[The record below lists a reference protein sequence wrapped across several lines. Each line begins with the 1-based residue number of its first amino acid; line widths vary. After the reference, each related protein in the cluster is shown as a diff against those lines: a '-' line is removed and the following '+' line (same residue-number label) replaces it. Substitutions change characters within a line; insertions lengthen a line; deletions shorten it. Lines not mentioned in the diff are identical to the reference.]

1 MSTTPALRSVPL
13 RFAAPDLRAE
23 GPCGIHFRPP
33 KHYLEK
39 FAFSA
44 LLSMEPIVA
53 SPVSESFPLPPIAAT
68 TGDAVAE
75 AKPAIAAAA
84 PTSAGA
90 PTIRIRGA
98 RVHNL
103 RNVDVDIPRDRL
115 VVITGPSGS
124 GKSSLAFDTLFAEG
138 QRQYIESLSTYARQ
152 FLHQMERPDV
162 DLIDGLQPTISIDQR
177 AGSQNPRSTVGT
189 ATEIYDHLRLLMA
202 RLGQP
207 HCPQCGAAICQQSP
221 EEIVDRLA
229 ALPVGSKVMLMAPL
243 VRGRKGEHREV
254 FETIRKAGFVRAR
267 VDGLVVD
274 VDQAPEL
281 APRKNHHIEAVVD
294 RIVIREGV
302 RPRLAESVDMA
313 LSHGEGAIL
322 VSELAPSPAGA
333 SSTAAASEWREALYS
348 TLNACPIC
356 KSSFEDL
363 EPRSFSFNSPY
374 GACPRCDGLGVLAQF
389 DPDLVL
395 PDASL
400 SLADGAVAPWKG
412 SVRRQERHAE
422 ELEKLLAA
430 AGVKAETPL
439 VDYKPK
445 ARQLLWNGDD
455 ARLGLLTMLE
465 QDYATATK
473 PEDRERLETFRGVLP
488 CPECHGARLKPE
500 ARACSFHGKR
510 LHEITA
516 LAVGDARTFFAG
528 LAFAP
533 ADQPIGVP
541 IVNEILKRLDFMQR
555 VGVDY
560 LTLDRP
566 ADTLSGGELQR
577 VRLATGIGS
586 GLVGVCYVLDEPSI
600 GLHPRDNQR
609 LIDALRDL
617 QAQGNTV
624 LVVEHDEAMM
634 RQADRLIDM
643 GPGAGLLGGQIVSEG
658 TPAAVAA
665 DPRSLTGGYLQ
676 GRLSVAPPRE
686 RRRTSKTH
694 SITIEGVTTNNLK
707 DVDARIPL
715 SALVCVTGVSGSGKS
730 SLVNETLSRALA
742 HRLGMVAPKPG
753 PHRSLRGV
761 AQIDKLIE
769 IDQSPIGRNPR
780 SNPATYVGVFD
791 EIRKVFA
798 GTREAR
804 QLGYAASRFSF
815 NVKGGRCEECQGQGI
830 SRIEMNFL
838 PDLMLTCPACGGAR
852 FNRQTLQVRYREK
865 NIADVLAM
873 RIDEAVAF
881 FENFPVIAR
890 TLQSLQQVGVGYLTL
905 GQSATTLSGGE
916 AQRIKLGA
924 ELARV
929 ETGKTLYILDEPT
942 TGLHFDDVRNLL
954 AVLNRLVDLGNTVL
968 VIEHNLDVIKAADWL
983 IDLGPEGGAAGGYL
997 LASGAPEEIAALPD
1011 NSTGQF
1017 LQSLLNNPNQSVL

>member
-1 MSTTPALRSVPL
+1 
-13 RFAAPDLRAE
+13 
-23 GPCGIHFRPP
+23 
-33 KHYLEK
+33 
-39 FAFSA
+39 
-44 LLSMEPIVA
+44 
-53 SPVSESFPLPPIAAT
+53 VSESIPSQPADAASS
-68 TGDAVAE
+68 G
-75 AKPAIAAAA
+75 AARGSQETLSAA
-84 PTSAGA
+84 PADRLGE
-90 PTIRIRGA
+90 TIRIRGA
-98 RVHNL
+98 RAHNL

-152 FLHQMERPDV
+152 FVNQMERPDV

-177 AGSQNPRSTVGT
+177 AGSQNPRSTVAT
-189 ATEIYDHLRLLMA
+189 VTEIYDHLRLLMA

-207 HCPQCGAAICQQSP
+207 HCPNCGSAICQQSP

-229 ALPVGSKVMLMAPL
+229 ASAVGTKVILLAPL
-243 VRGRKGEHREV
+243 VRGRKGEHRDV
-254 FETIRKAGFVRAR
+254 FAAIRKAGFVRAR
-267 VDGLVVD
+267 VDGVVVD

-322 VSELAPSPAGA
+322 VSELAPG
-333 SSTAAASEWREALYS
+333 AAANNAQADWRESLYS
-348 TLNACPIC
+348 TLNACPNC
-356 KSSFEDL
+356 KSSFQDL

-374 GACPRCDGLGVLAQF
+374 GACPKCDGLGVLAQF
-389 DPDLVL
+389 DSELVL
-395 PDASL
+395 PDESL
-400 SLADGAVAPWKG
+400 SLTAGAVAPWRG

-422 ELEKLLAA
+422 QIEQLLAA
-430 AGVKAETPL
+430 AGVDADTPL
-439 VDYKPK
+439 ADYKPK
-445 ARQLLWNGDD
+445 GRQLLWNGDEKHQ
-455 ARLGLLTMLE
+455 GLLTLLE
-465 QDYATATK
+465 KDYATATK
-473 PEDRERLETFRGVLP
+473 PEDRERLETFRDVLA
-488 CPECHGARLKPE
+488 CPDCGGARLRPE
-500 ARACSFHGKR
+500 ARACRFHGKP

-516 LAVGDARTFFAG
+516 LAVSAAREFFAQVS
-528 LAFAP
+528 FAP
-533 ADQPIGVP
+533 HDEPIGAP
-541 IVNEILKRLDFMQR
+541 IVSELLKRLEFLER

-617 QAQGNTV
+617 QGQGNTV

-643 GPGAGLLGGQIVSEG
+643 GPGAGLHGGQIVAEG
-658 TPAAVAA
+658 TPDEVAA
-665 DPRSLTGGYLQ
+665 DPRSLTGGYLA
-676 GRLSVAPPRE
+676 GRLNVAPPRE

-694 SITIEGVTTNNLK
+694 SLTIEGVTTNNLK
-707 DVDARIPL
+707 DVEARIPL

-742 HRLGMVAPKPG
+742 RRLGMLAPKPG

-804 QLGYAASRFSF
+804 QLGYSASRFSF
-815 NVKGGRCEECQGQGI
+815 NAKGGRCEECQGQGV

-838 PDLMLTCPACGGAR
+838 PDLVVTCPTCGGAR
-852 FNRQTLQVRYREK
+852 FNRQTLQVRYRDK

-873 RIDEAVAF
+873 RIDEGVAF
-881 FENFPVIAR
+881 FENFPAIVRALR
-890 TLQSLQQVGVGYLTL
+890 SLQQVGVGYLTL

-929 ETGKTLYILDEPT
+929 DTGKTLYILDEPT

-997 LASGAPEEIAALPD
+997 LASGTPEEIAALAD
-1011 NSTGQF
+1011 NSTGKF
-1017 LQSLLNNPNQSVL
+1017 LQSLLTSSSE